1 MAQHGYSEEMLDC
14 LLNLDL
20 STSCD
25 GFVASFYS
33 NWARLIEELRA
44 TVRCKAHRVFFDV
57 GGLELMHNARF
68 GGLDLNW

>member
-1 MAQHGYSEEMLDC
+1 MSEHGVSEEMLDC

-20 STSCD
+20 SLSCD

-44 TVRCKAHRVFFDV
+44 TVRCKAQRVFIDV
-57 GGLELMHNARF
+57 GVELIRDERF